1 MDALNYTSVDETSIR
16 YDGWRIVAVCFLLAT
31 FGWAFGFYG
40 QSVYVAELQRLH
52 GWPASLISSG
62 TTFFYLSGAALVA
75 FVSEAIKG
83 FGPRNCMIAG
93 ICTMAVAA
101 VSIGQVREPWQLY
114 LANAV
119 LAFGWAGTS
128 LGMITNTLG
137 LWFDKKRGMAI
148 SLALNGA
155 SFGGIV
161 GVPLLVT
168 AIGHFGFSGA
178 MTASA
183 VVMVVVMVPV
193 ILLSVG
199 RPPVH
204 ASASAVEAADAP
216 SPTQI
221 RARAFRDIGFL
232 SVSTAFALVL
242 FAQVGFIVHLIS
254 FLDSV
259 IGRQQAAIAVALLT
273 AMAVVGRVLFS
284 FVIDRMNQRL
294 ASALSFVSQAV
305 ALLIVIN
312 VHHDYALIAACAL
325 FGFSVGN
332 LITLPALIVQ
342 REFEPRS
349 FGVLVSLITA
359 INQITYAFGPGV
371 VGLLRDLSGSYTLP
385 FYGCI
390 AVELTAAV
398 LIMIRGRGKKDL
410 SPEEREAASRR
421 IGHGPHGLG
430 WRFAPPDHEDLRFP
444 LPQQFLQIQ
453 PFREHRERSVRR
465 ARPFFL
471 RPVAVELDTVLV
483 GIAQIERLADAVIAG
498 AVKLDAGLDHAI
510 QRIRQRR
517 AGGIE
522 NGGVKQPGG
531 ARRRRMAAFAFP
543 GVEPDVVVI
552 AAGRNERRAGAHP
565 LHHLEAE
572 HAAIEA
578 QRAFEVGDL
587 EMDMPDPGAGNDGWV
602 LGHVVSVR
610 NSEPRP
616 ACGAARLDF
625 TRSGKS
631 G

>member
-1 MDALNYTSVDETSIR
+1 MLDASTHTSIDETSIR
-16 YDGWRIVAVCFLLAT
+16 YDGWRTVVVCFLLAT

-52 GWPASLISSG
+52 GWPASLISAG
-62 TTFFYLSGAALVA
+62 TTFFYLSGAALVV

-101 VSIGQVREPWQLY
+101 ISIGRVHEPWQLF

-155 SFGGIV
+155 SFGGIA
-161 GVPLLVT
+161 GVPLLVA
-168 AIGHFGFSGA
+168 AIGQFGFSGG

-183 VVMVVVMVPV
+183 VMMVVVMIPV
-193 ILLSVG
+193 ILLFMG
-199 RPPVH
+199 QPPVH
-204 ASASAVEAADAP
+204 ASASTSVVGAADAP

-232 SVSTAFALVL
+232 SVSAAFALVL

-259 IGRQQAAIAVALLT
+259 IGRQQAALAVALLT

-294 ASALSFVSQAV
+294 ASSLSFVSQAV
-305 ALLIVIN
+305 ALLVVIN
-312 VHHDYALIAACAL
+312 IHNDYALIAACAL

-342 REFEPRS
+342 REFDPRS

-371 VGLLRDLSGSYTLP
+371 IGLLRDVSGSYTVP

-390 AVELTAAV
+390 ALELIAAV
-398 LIMIRGRGKKDL
+398 LIMIRGRPRH
-410 SPEEREAASRR
+410 S
-421 IGHGPHGLG
+421 GL
-430 WRFAPPDHEDLRFP
+430 
-444 LPQQFLQIQ
+444 
-453 PFREHRERSVRR
+453 VR
-465 ARPFFL
+465 
-471 RPVAVELDTVLV
+471 
-483 GIAQIERLADAVIAG
+483 
-498 AVKLDAGLDHAI
+498 
-510 QRIRQRR
+510 
-517 AGGIE
+517 
-522 NGGVKQPGG
+522 
-531 ARRRRMAAFAFP
+531 
-543 GVEPDVVVI
+543 
-552 AAGRNERRAGAHP
+552 
-565 LHHLEAE
+565 
-572 HAAIEA
+572 
-578 QRAFEVGDL
+578 
-587 EMDMPDPGAGNDGWV
+587 
-602 LGHVVSVR
+602 
-610 NSEPRP
+610 
-616 ACGAARLDF
+616 
-625 TRSGKS
+625 
-631 G
+631 